1 MKTEEIEK
9 INFPGKEPEKISRKG
24 KVLLIT
30 SEITSG
36 GRPFVHH
43 HAAHCESGVT
53 SALFR
58 DKGLEI
64 SEPMI
69 FGIGSGIFFGH
80 LPFVKFVGL
89 PISTYRCQPGA
100 IFRKAAKRLGGKFV
114 TQHFRN
120 PRKGMD
126 EMRRVLNTGQI
137 VGLTTNIYWL
147 SYFPNRFR
155 FQFNGHNIIVLR
167 EIENGFRVSD
177 PVLDKPVDC
186 LTEDLI
192 RARFARGPLEPK
204 GFMYYPVSVNH
215 NPDLRTACI
224 KGMLDTCNMMLRIPL
239 PIFGIRGIRYRAK
252 KIITFDKTHG
262 FEEACRQLGMI
273 VRMQEEVGTG
283 GAGFRYMYAAFL
295 QEAAELFGSS
305 ELDELSRE
313 MTAIGD
319 IWREFAVVS
328 ARVIKKRFKQEETF
342 AKAGGLMLIC
352 AGREEELFKN
362 LRIVAGNLKS

>member
-1 MKTEEIEK
+1 MT
-9 INFPGKEPEKISRKG
+9 
-24 KVLLIT
+24 T

-36 GRPFVHH
+36 GKPFVHH
-43 HAAHCESGVT
+43 HAAHCETGVT
-53 SALFR
+53 AALFR

-80 LPFVKFVGL
+80 LPFVQWVGL
-89 PISTYRCQPGA
+89 PISTYRSQPGA
-100 IFRKAAKRLGGKFV
+100 IFRKAAKRLGGEFV
-114 TQHFRN
+114 TQHFRKAQ
-120 PRKGMD
+120 KGMD
-126 EMRRVLNTGQI
+126 ELRLVLKSGQI

-155 FQFNGHNIIVLR
+155 FQFNGHNIVVLR

-177 PVLDKPVDC
+177 PVLDRPMDC

-192 RARFARGPLEPK
+192 RARFARGPLEPH
-204 GFMYYPVSVNH
+204 GFMYYPISVNLH
-215 NPDLRTACI
+215 PDLRGACV

-239 PIFGIRGIRYRAK
+239 PIFGIRGIRFLAK
-252 KIITFDKTHG
+252 KIIKFDKTQG
-262 FEEACRQLGMI
+262 FDIACRQLGNI

-295 QEAAELFGSS
+295 QEAAQLFGSA
-305 ELDELSRE
+305 ELDDLSEE
-313 MTAIGD
+313 MTVIGD
-319 IWREFAVVS
+319 TWREFAVTS
-328 ARVIKKRFKQEETF
+328 ARIIKKRGNQEETF
-342 AKAGGLMLIC
+342 AKAGGLMFIC

-362 LRIVAGNLKS
+362 LRDVAGKLKS